1 MGAFLDSKK
10 NMGTSEAMTRTEL
23 APFESAR
30 IDHFHN
36 DPSGD
41 GKGNTAVIS
50 QEGARA
56 AWNRTTS

>member
-10 NMGTSEAMTRTEL
+10 NMGTSEAMTQTEL

-30 IDHFHN
+30 INYFHN

-41 GKGNTAVIS
+41 GKGDTAVIS

-56 AWNRTTS
+56 A